1 MIRLNPSEV
10 RSSVNGGAFRT
21 GRNAI
26 RSIRTA
32 TTPPVRIAIGMNVCH
47 GHPASLASNI
57 AIPESVS
64 DLAVGEV
71 DQTEHCVH
79 RGDPDRE
86 QGIDAPEREPVDDLL
101 RGLGAGVGQHAG
113 HACTARPR

>member
-1 MIRLNPSEV
+1 MIRLSPSEV

-47 GHPASLASNI
+47 GQPASLASSI

-64 DLAVGEV
+64 TSPCAKLI
-71 DQTEHCVH
+71 
-79 RGDPDRE
+79 RPS
-86 QGIDAPEREPVDDLL
+86 
-101 RGLGAGVGQHAG
+101 
-113 HACTARPR
+113 TAYTAAMPIASRA